1 MARPL
6 TNPLQIARLALRD
19 DEAWLFFVEIP
30 TTGGGFYRLVR
41 NTEHVDG
48 NGVRWQAASM
58 DVELPAEDDSGALGE
73 MILAIPNVSRVPMAL
88 VETAG
93 ELLGQTVTCWV
104 QTTGSLDTFDDAA
117 SWQHVITSV
126 DADEMTLRC
135 TGGHPAA
142 DQRVPSQ
149 LITRT
154 RFPGLRSVGA
164 LA

>member
-19 DEAWLFFVEIP
+19 EHAWLFFVEIP
-30 TTGGGFYRLVR
+30 TTSGGFYRLVR
-41 NTEHVDG
+41 NSEHVDG
-48 NGVRWQAASM
+48 NGFRWQAASI
-58 DVELPAEDDSGALGE
+58 DVDLPAEDDSGTLGE
-73 MILAIPNVSRVPMAL
+73 MTLSIPNVSRVPMAL

-104 QTTGSLDTFDDAA
+104 QTTGNVEAFDDAA

-126 DADEMTLRC
+126 EADEKSLRC

-149 LITRT
+149 LIDRT
-154 RFPGLRSVGA
+154 RFPGLRSVGVIA
-164 LA
+164 